1 MGSRP
6 SSFLRYSSTAQYAQ
20 YSVLEILGSTR
31 RQYHSCG
38 TQYFDLLAAAATV
51 DVEYYYWVSFD
62 GGGSHQEI
70 KAMAPQLPIAPSDSV
85 GAAARRSG
93 RKAGK
98 PAGSVARVQDVERL
112 PSRPCHTMFL
122 SVAATNG
129 GFAVFAKAC

>member
-1 MGSRP
+1 MALGSRP

-62 GGGSHQEI
+62 QEI

-85 GAAARRSG
+85 GGGRTPLWSEGGAARWERRRSAECGAAA
-93 RKAGK
+93 
-98 PAGSVARVQDVERL
+98 L
-112 PSRPCHTMFL
+112 LFPSHPGHTMFL

-129 GFAVFAKAC
+129 GFVFAKAC